1 MTLAIKLYP
10 KGQNFH
16 RQRGS
21 CYFNMKE
28 YEKAAADFTEAIK
41 QEPSKA
47 AHYLNRGYCLQ
58 ALGKNEEAAA
68 DFEKAKSLG
77 NKP

>member
-16 RQRGS
+16 HQRGS

-28 YEKAAADFTEAIK
+28 YEKAATDFTEAIK
-41 QEPSKA
+41 QEPTKD
-47 AHYLNRGYCLQ
+47 AHYLNRGYCL
-58 ALGKNEEAAA
+58 
-68 DFEKAKSLG
+68 
-77 NKP
+77 